1 MLTKKQTLWA
11 FPVLI
16 VTFATLCL
24 VGYISEEHFGRNAG
38 LTALLV
44 PVLIA
49 NIFAFVFI
57 CFSIFLSL
65 GTALIFNTSSP
76 EFWEKM
82 GNPFYYLVWKELQ
95 EVTTQKPDRSDG

>member
-11 FPVLI
+11 FPLLI
-16 VTFATLCL
+16 VTFVTLCL
-24 VGYISEEHFGRNAG
+24 VGYLSEEHFGRNAG
-38 LTALLV
+38 LTALLA
-44 PVLIA
+44 PVMIA

-65 GTALIFNTSSP
+65 GTALIFNAASP
-76 EFWEKM
+76 EFWEKT

-95 EVTTQKPDRSDG
+95 DATTQKRDPSDT